1 MRQLFVS
8 LIEVD
13 VDHHDDN
20 DDDDGS
26 GGDISKHRSVCA
38 SVWIVC
44 IMEVILIFYAG

>member
-20 DDDDGS
+20 DDDDG

-38 SVWIVC
+38 SV
-44 IMEVILIFYAG
+44 